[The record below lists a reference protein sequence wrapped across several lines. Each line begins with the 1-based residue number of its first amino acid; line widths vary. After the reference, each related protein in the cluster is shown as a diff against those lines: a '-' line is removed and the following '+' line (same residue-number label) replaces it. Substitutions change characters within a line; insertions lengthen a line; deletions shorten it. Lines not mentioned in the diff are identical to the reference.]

1 MNDTIRHDKDGGFTV
16 IPEKVMEPLK
26 TIENTDL
33 IHGVISSL
41 SDDLNSKLE
50 TFVIEGLKRKGFE
63 FRNELELENFLKQRC
78 RCEDN
83 VNLKQRTYFVDDKP
97 FFLHDYNIEMDLT
110 PIIEDGKTT
119 LKASYGSFAYL

>member
-26 TIENTDL
+26 NTDL
-33 IHGVISSL
+33 QNNEIISSL

-50 TFVIEGLKRKGFE
+50 TFFILGLKCKGFK
-63 FRNELELENFLKQRC
+63 FSNELELENFLKQRC

-83 VNLKQRTYFVDDKP
+83 VNLKQRIYFVDDKP
-97 FFLHDYNIEMDLT
+97 FFLHDYNIDMDLT
-110 PIIEDGKTT
+110 PMIEDGKTT
-119 LKASYGSFAYL
+119 LRASYGSFAYL

>member
-1 MNDTIRHDKDGGFTV
+1 MGQHKV
-16 IPEKVMEPLK
+16 IKNSIDYDIMYS
-26 TIENTDL
+26 
-33 IHGVISSL
+33 VISRL
-41 SDDLNSKLE
+41 SYNMNSKLE

>member
-1 MNDTIRHDKDGGFTV
+1 MKNIKLNTATFK
-16 IPEKVMEPLK
+16 
-26 TIENTDL
+26 NTD
-33 IHGVISSL
+33 IINSTISSL

-63 FRNELELENFLKQRC
+63 FNNKFELFNFLKQRC
-78 RCEDN
+78 RREDN
-83 VNLKQRTYFVDDKP
+83 THLKQRIYFVDDKP

-119 LKASYGSFAYL
+119 LRASYGSFAYLK